1 MKIGVLFVA
10 PNQTSQRDILANTQD
25 SMSLGF
31 KGFLSGL
38 GTMVDLRTHKGFAGK
53 LDLKYF
59 SNGKKMLY
67 HVSDKVETAFHVATL
82 MPTASSDPQQVAKK
96 RHLGNDHVTIVWN
109 EHKRDYLPITVT
121 SEFNDVV
128 IVLSPLERKGL
139 IRVKITSKEGIGR
152 CVRCS
157 VSRINDLLL

>member
-1 MKIGVLFVA
+1 
-10 PNQTSQRDILANTQD
+10 
-25 SMSLGF
+25 MSLGF